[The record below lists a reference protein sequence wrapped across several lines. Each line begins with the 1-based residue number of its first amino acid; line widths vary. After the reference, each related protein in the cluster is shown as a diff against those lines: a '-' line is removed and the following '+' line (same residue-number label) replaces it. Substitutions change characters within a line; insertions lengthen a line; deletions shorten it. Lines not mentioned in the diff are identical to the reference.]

1 MESETTT
8 RSESLATYRDIP
20 QDRQHPAPRP
30 IRTSR
35 LDARATGRFFTLP
48 QGGSLRRND
57 EAGRAA
63 FSARWVKKSSAM
75 ESDAGKDPPRS
86 FLATLPRGG

>member
-48 QGGSLRRND
+48 QGGSLRRDD

-63 FSARWVKKSSAM
+63 YSARWV
-75 ESDAGKDPPRS
+75 D
-86 FLATLPRGG
+86 FLSKRYLTPFLRPDFLTSLREGR